1 MSIIIV
7 GNGTSIKDNQD
18 GKKIDG
24 FDTVLRFNSFKI
36 KGYEQY
42 TGTKTDIWFTV
53 NIHHIKNI
61 NTFKEVLF
69 HSWTWNES
77 KCKVY
82 QSILKSRPDCKK
94 ITKEFVGKIYPSVGT
109 APSTGLIA
117 IYKMLERYD
126 DVVIT
131 GFDWWERNE
140 HHYGDN
146 EVRGHIHNPKKEHE
160 VIQKLIKQNRVK
172 FLNG

>member
-1 MSIIIV
+1 
-7 GNGTSIKDNQD
+7 
-18 GKKIDG
+18 
-24 FDTVLRFNSFKI
+24 
-36 KGYEQY
+36 
-42 TGTKTDIWFTV
+42 
-53 NIHHIKNI
+53 
-61 NTFKEVLF
+61 
-69 HSWTWNES
+69 
-77 KCKVY
+77 
-82 QSILKSRPDCKK
+82 
-94 ITKEFVGKIYPSVGT
+94 
-109 APSTGLIA
+109 
-117 IYKMLERYD
+117 MLERYD